1 MARGKEK
8 GRPEGRPYPS
18 RRKFLKSVGGAA
30 AVAVAIPKLGGGL
43 LGAAQVLEQAPE
55 ARARK
60 RVPIR
65 LRVNGSVYALQV
77 EPRWTLLDVLR
88 NHLHLTGAKKVC
100 DRAECGA
107 CTVLVGDK
115 SASGSSAS
123 KPAHDKVEM
132 AAKESLAGK
141 PAHDKVELPAKESL
155 AGKPVYACMMLALEA
170 NDREIVTIEGLAQG
184 GRLHPVQEAFL
195 RNDALQC
202 GFCTPGMILAVKALL
217 ERNPKPSLEEI
228 RQGISG
234 NLCKCGTYTKI
245 FRAAREAGEMMRSG
259 QSGRQIAARAGAW
272 QARLFPAPSR
282 AGR

>member
-30 AVAVAIPKLGGGL
+30 AVAVAMPKLGGGL

-100 DRAECGA
+100 DRGECGA

-115 SASGSSAS
+115 SASGSSA
-123 KPAHDKVEM
+123 
-132 AAKESLAGK
+132 GK
-141 PAHDKVELPAKESL
+141 SAHDKVELPAKESL